1 MMKIPFFRLVVATL
15 ALGGGS
21 ALAELPSMGER
32 PWMGYF
38 LGTKTRDFSFGLT
51 SQGAGVIIPMG
62 KGDKECSM
70 QLRVPVTFLIEE
82 VLPDGRT
89 IVKKILPE
97 TLESKDLAT
106 AKPGK
111 TSVRGKVTG
120 GASFEAFLEVERGTI
135 AVGGRLLDPGTLT
148 KNPLRFG
155 VRATFPDSYPSKQTP
170 EKDAAKAL
178 AKKLEN
184 DRYAVLWT
192 DGKRAK
198 FNGADKLES
207 DPKKINGPGIANI
220 QVEVAAYQGKTFEFT
235 ASEHSE
241 IALSTRL
248 AQPFSKG
255 FMVNWYPDAAAD
267 PEAKTRLKFTV
278 K

>member
-1 MMKIPFFRLVVATL
+1 MKSPFCRVALVTL

-21 ALAELPSMGER
+21 ALAELPSLGVR

-62 KGDKECSM
+62 KGDKEVAM
-70 QLRVPVTFLIEE
+70 KLRVPVTFLIEE

-97 TLESKDLAT
+97 TLESNDSAT
-106 AKPGK
+106 AKPSK
-111 TSVRGKVTG
+111 TRIRGKVTG
-120 GASFEAFLEVERGTI
+120 GASFEAFFEVERGII
-135 AVGGRLLDPGTLT
+135 AIGGRLLEPGTLT

-155 VRATFPDSYPSKQTP
+155 VRATFPESYPSTKESTK
-170 EKDAAKAL
+170 EAAKAL
-178 AKKLEN
+178 TKKLEG
-184 DRYAVLWT
+184 DRYGVLWT

-198 FNGADKLES
+198 FNGADKIKA
-207 DPKKINGPGIANI
+207 DPKKGNGPGIARLE
-220 QVEVAAYQGKTFEFT
+220 VEVAAYQGKAFEFT
-235 ASEHSE
+235 ASAQSN
-241 IALSTRL
+241 ITLSTRL
-248 AQPFSKG
+248 AQPLGKG
-255 FMVNWYPDAAAD
+255 LVVNWYPDPAAD
-267 PEAKTRLKFTV
+267 PEAKARLKFTV